1 MNEQRLTKKLEKISK
16 RMKTVRKID
25 EKKFEKAKQT
35 LLKSLKL
42 GGKHG
47 WHGVEI
53 ELQGIKVFEKTF

>member
-1 MNEQRLTKKLEKISK
+1 MNKEKLPKKLEKVAE
-16 RMKTVRKID
+16 RVKTVRKID
-25 EKKFEKAKQT
+25 EKRFKKAKET